1 MKVTIPMIRYVGLDS
16 EAAIVPW
23 RINSDEAPF
32 IRHVF
37 FAKSRAGRGVVSSER

>member
-23 RINSDEAPF
+23 RINSDEAPI
-32 IRHVF
+32 IRDV